1 MHEEEDTIKEE
12 NENQLADGM
21 QSNDSLS
28 MFESDKTGK
37 APFANQLYIEHSE
50 SEDSLEE
57 QDDQEKPLYHTEIIE
72 KKVEKSEDLA

>member
-57 QDDQEKPLYHTEIIE
+57 
-72 KKVEKSEDLA
+72 